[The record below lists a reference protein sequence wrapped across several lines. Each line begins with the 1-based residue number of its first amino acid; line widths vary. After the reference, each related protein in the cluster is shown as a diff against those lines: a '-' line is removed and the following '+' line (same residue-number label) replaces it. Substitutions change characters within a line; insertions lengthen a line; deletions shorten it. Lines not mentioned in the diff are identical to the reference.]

1 MAMIKILILF
11 LLANN
16 SSPWEKLHNILE
28 KEKNE
33 LEQFARIHQEK
44 SNIKQAIILA
54 SEEKMKFFRLRD
66 QAALRI
72 KQYLKII
79 KNRKKLLKKYV
90 VSFYKLS
97 RSSWGDSLL
106 SQVPKPGDVSK
117 SMENIIIREYK
128 EINLIS
134 SDLNQLEIRLKKLN
148 KSLEHID
155 SMVEKLKLKQK
166 DIETKIDQSRFKIE
180 KIRKERSKYPR
191 TMYDKNCWSF
201 WKRISEINRKF
212 YTTQTPFRQKKGVL
226 VKPVPGVYLSNHTLN
241 KGVYISAKPNSAVR
255 APEAGV
261 IKFAGEI
268 EGYGKSILI
277 QHRDSYF
284 SLLGRLDNITVKVNQ
299 EVSRAQIL
307 ATAASLGKTPYVPV
321 YYELRKGTRFLD
333 PRIWLR

>member
-1 MAMIKILILF
+1 MLKLLILF

-16 SSPWEKLHNILE
+16 TSPWKKLHKILE

-33 LEQFARIHQEK
+33 LQQYARIHQEK

-66 QAALRI
+66 QAVLRI
-72 KQYLKII
+72 KQYRKII
-79 KNRKKLLKKYV
+79 RNRKKLLKKYV

-106 SQVPKPGDVSK
+106 SQIPKTGGGNK

-128 EINLIS
+128 EINLIA
-134 SDLNQLEIRLKKLN
+134 SDLSQLKIRLKKLN
-148 KSLEHID
+148 KSLQNID
-155 SMVEKLKLKQK
+155 SMVDKLKLKQK
-166 DIETKIDQSRFKIE
+166 DLETEMAQSRFKIE
-180 KIRKERSKYPR
+180 KIRKLRSKYPK
-191 TMYDKNCWSF
+191 TMYDKKCWSF
-201 WKRISEINRKF
+201 WKKISKINRKF
-212 YTTQTPFRQKKGVL
+212 YITQTPFRQKKGVL
-226 VKPVPGVYLSNHTLN
+226 VKPVPGVYLPNHTLN
-241 KGVYISAKPNSAVR
+241 KGVYISAKPNTAVR
-255 APEAGV
+255 APEDGIV
-261 IKFAGEI
+261 KFAGKI

-299 EVSRAQIL
+299 EVTRAQIL

-333 PRIWLR
+333 PKIWLR